1 MAGRACIEQKNADKL
16 RPGGNFVL
24 LNSLLAF
31 QPFSAACSPPD
42 AAVFMPHSSLHPQHL
57 SLPSHHSGCL
67 NQMPGARYFRLIYQ
81 QFVYLKIS
89 NMRCASSSRCP
100 MPDALLPCW
109 PRGKGG
115 LGVAVAVP
123 LGRFCKYAT
132 NIQAAGDA
140 VNIKT
145 LG

>member
-1 MAGRACIEQKNADKL
+1 MAERGCIEQKNADKL

-42 AAVFMPHSSLHPQHL
+42 GAVFMPHSSLHPQHL

-100 MPDALLPCW
+100 MPCCRAGLEVKAAWAWPWPCH
-109 PRGKGG
+109 
-115 LGVAVAVP
+115 LGVFANMP
-123 LGRFCKYAT
+123 QIFKQLAT
-132 NIQAAGDA
+132 
-140 VNIKT
+140 
-145 LG
+145 L